1 MQNVSRWV
9 VLDEGAGKASTSCSD
24 LVGQKRCPS
33 HLYLPPMSRVTFCYL
48 TSWWSGD
55 EQHASGVL
63 ESVSSGRYVLVM
75 RQETGSICLHHNKF
89 NQSFTLFGI

>member
-33 HLYLPPMSRVTFCYL
+33 HPYLPPMSRVTFCYL
-48 TSWWSGD
+48 TRRRSED

-63 ESVSSGRYVLVM
+63 ESVSSGRHVLVM
-75 RQETGSICLHHNKF
+75 WQETGSICLHRNKF
-89 NQSFTLFGI
+89 NQSFTLLGI